1 MPLVLNSSG
10 GGSVTLSAPST
21 ASNVTLTAPA
31 SNATLITTASTGQII
46 PKAAMPVG
54 SVIQTVVFRSQ
65 IAVSMTTNSY
75 ADTGY
80 GATITPSS
88 ASNKI
93 MLTFSCTELR
103 ARGDV
108 ATNMQIQRNG
118 TGISEIK
125 ELGYSGGGGGTQTTG
140 SIGMAVSF
148 THVDSPSSTSALTYQ
163 IYARKLTANAG
174 NAEFLPNSTNAGFV
188 TIVLQEIV
196 A

>member
-10 GGSVTLSAPST
+10 GGSITIAAPNTTSNLTLS
-21 ASNVTLTAPA
+21 VPA
-31 SNATLITTASTGQII
+31 ANATLITTASTGQVI
-46 PKAAMPVG
+46 PKAAMPIG

-65 IAVSMTTNSY
+65 IGVSMTTNSY

-80 GATITPSS
+80 GATITPQSS
-88 ASNKI
+88 SNKI
-93 MLTFSCTELR
+93 MLTFSCTEMR
-103 ARGDV
+103 SRGDV
-108 ATNMQIQRNG
+108 AANMQIQRNG
-118 TGISEIK
+118 SGISEIK
-125 ELGYSGGGGGTQTTG
+125 ELGYSGGAGGTQTTG

-148 THVDSPSSTSALTYQ
+148 THIDSPASTSALTYQ

-174 NAEFLPNSTNAGFV
+174 NVEFLPNSTNSGWI